1 MKLIEKKCPN
11 CGGSLEFS
19 ETDKSCKCDYCH
31 RAFEIERDE
40 KLDVSDIAEQFN
52 LSELEEPLKA
62 VSKVFIG
69 SHIIFTAIAFIVF
82 VIIFGMVIYG
92 FVSHK
97 DDFDTFYEGSE
108 SETVNK
114 TIATNVS
121 DFSNTT
127 LKEFANDSYGELDVK
142 GESSNNYSYQIED
155 HEVYKYVL
163 AYKDNTNYLFVV
175 QKVLYINF
183 FNANDKSTVYIPVKY
198 EDVTTELDEFDDDS
212 EEILNS
218 KKVDAPTY
226 YLNKTKSS
234 YVRGGYADYNKFVT
248 EKIDPLKE
256 QGYKITEK

>member
-69 SHIIFTAIAFIVF
+69 SHIIFTVLVFFVF
-82 VIIFGMVIYG
+82 VIIFGIIIYG
-92 FVSHK
+92 FVSHR
-97 DDFDTFYEGSE
+97 DDFDNPFE
-108 SETVNK
+108 ETEVVKK
-114 TIATNVS
+114 TIASNIS

-127 LKEFANDSYGELDVK
+127 LKKFERNAYGELDVK
-142 GESSNNYSYQIED
+142 GERSNNYSYQLED
-155 HEVYKYVL
+155 NEVYKYVL
-163 AYKDNTNYLFVV
+163 AYKDNKNYLFVV
-175 QKVLYINF
+175 QKALYINF
-183 FNANDKSTVYIPVKY
+183 FNTSDKSTVFVPVKY
-198 EDVTTELDEFDDDS
+198 ENVTTELDDFDDDS

-218 KKVDAPTY
+218 RKVDAPTY

-234 YVRGGYADYNKFVT
+234 YIRGGYADYNKFVT

-256 QGYKITEK
+256 EGYKITEK